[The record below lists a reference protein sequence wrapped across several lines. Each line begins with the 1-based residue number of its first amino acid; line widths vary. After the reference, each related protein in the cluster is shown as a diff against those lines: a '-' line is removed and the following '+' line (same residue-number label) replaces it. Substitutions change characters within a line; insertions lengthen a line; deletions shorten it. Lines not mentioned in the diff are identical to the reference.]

1 MDHTHFNISRLKIPL
16 SDLLS
21 FAYVQEKERRYGRKR
36 ENYAKAKIY
45 AMWEYEGNVYP
56 SRESRY

>member
-1 MDHTHFNISRLKIPL
+1 MYKRKRDG
-16 SDLLS
+16 
-21 FAYVQEKERRYGRKR
+21 YGRKR